1 MNDKKKIST
10 LVVEDDLDVI
20 DFILIALEDIAMD
33 FDITTASDSHTINS
47 IMEKN
52 TPDLIILDLMM
63 PGTTGFIVCKN
74 YRQRPGTEKT
84 KILAITGYDTPEN
97 KDRILECGADD
108 YLAKPFSLDILKQ
121 KIESF
126 FYEPK

>member
-10 LVVEDDLDVI
+10 LVIEDDLDVI

-121 KIESF
+121 KIETF
-126 FYEPK
+126 FL